1 MSEVVIEIIL
11 LFALILVNG
20 LFSMTEMAV
29 VSSRRARLQSI
40 LEDGDKRAKTVLE
53 LLDNPNDFFSTIQ
66 IVITLIGVVNGAI
79 GAQTFSHYLVD
90 LLVKIPFLKGVAQPL
105 SVLLISSLIT
115 YFSLVIGEL
124 IPKRIATNNPEKIAM
139 TMCGPIKVLSKIFLP
154 VVRVLSVST
163 EMGLKLIGVKE
174 NEESQVSEDEIKVMI
189 EQGKQDGVF
198 EENEQDIVESV
209 FRLSDQTVDALMTPR
224 TELDWIDLEEPVDE
238 SLKEIEASTYHY
250 FPLVRGNPDNVLG
263 VISSKALLD
272 AYIRHDEINLEKI
285 MEPPLFV
292 PESKPA
298 LSLLDD
304 LKASESNFAVVL
316 DEYGGFS
323 GMITPYDLLN
333 KLVGDVTNIGEEPD
347 DEDDVLIRGDGSWSF
362 DGMLDIDEFKETIG
376 VRELPDEN
384 RVGYQTLAGFILS
397 QTGSIPSTGDS
408 FDWNGF
414 HFEIVD
420 MDGLRIDRVFVNRI
434 EPEDSDENAEGGED
448 TGTGDKDQGAEGQ
461 GPVTGDQEPV
471 PGGQDG
477 EGGELSTDS
486 TDHEQNSGE
495 TD

>member
-1 MSEVVIEIIL
+1 MSEVVTEIIL
-11 LFALILVNG
+11 LFVLILING
-20 LFSMTEMAV
+20 MFSMAEMAV
-29 VSSRRARLQSI
+29 VSSRRARLQAS
-40 LEDGDKRAKTVLE
+40 LEDGDQRAKTVLD

-66 IVITLIGVVNGAI
+66 IAITLIGVITGAV

-90 LLVKIPFLKGVAQPL
+90 VLVKVPFLKGIAQPL

-139 TMCGPIKVLSKIFLP
+139 AMCGPIRVLSKIFLP
-154 VVRVLSVST
+154 VVRILSFST
-163 EMGLKLIGVKE
+163 DLGLKVIGIKE
-174 NEESQVSEDEIKVMI
+174 VEESAVSEDEIKVMI

-224 TELDWIDLEEPVDE
+224 TELDWIDLEAPVEE
-238 SLKEIEASTYHY
+238 SLKEIADSTYHY
-250 FPLVRGNPDNVLG
+250 FPLVRGNPDNVVG

-272 AYIRHDEINLEKI
+272 AYIRGCDIDLEKI
-285 MEPPLFV
+285 AEPPLFV

-333 KLVGDVTNIGEEPD
+333 ELVGDVTNIGEEPN
-347 DEDDVLIRGDGSWSF
+347 DEEEVLVRDDGSWSF
-362 DGMLDIDEFKETIG
+362 DGMIDIEEFKETIG
-376 VRELPDEN
+376 VKELPDEA
-384 RVGYQTLAGFILS
+384 RIGYQTLAGFILS
-397 QTGSIPSTGDS
+397 QTGSIPAAGYS
-408 FDWNGF
+408 FDWNDF

-434 EPEDSDENAEGGED
+434 EPQPEEPSEEGNETAEE
-448 TGTGDKDQGAEGQ
+448 KKE
-461 GPVTGDQEPV
+461 EKS
-471 PGGQDG
+471 
-477 EGGELSTDS
+477 E
-486 TDHEQNSGE
+486 
-495 TD
+495 

>member
-1 MSEVVIEIIL
+1 MSEAVTEVIL
-11 LFALILVNG
+11 LFVLIFING

-29 VSSRRARLQSI
+29 VSTRRARLQNL
-40 LEDGDKRAKTVLE
+40 LEEGDQRAKIVLE

-66 IVITLIGVVNGAI
+66 IAITLIGVITGAI

-90 LLVKIPFLKGVAQPL
+90 VLVRVNFLKGIAQPL

-124 IPKRIATNNPEKIAM
+124 IPKRIATNDPERIAM
-139 TMCGPIKVLSKIFLP
+139 MMCGPIRVLSKIFLP
-154 VVRVLSVST
+154 VVRILSFST
-163 EMGLKLIGVKE
+163 EAGLKLLGIRE

-224 TELDWIDLEEPVDE
+224 TELDWIDLEEPVED
-238 SLKEIEASTYHY
+238 SLKEIADSTYQY

-272 AYIRHDEINLEKI
+272 AYIRHDDIDLEKI

-333 KLVGDVTNIGEEPD
+333 ELVGDVTNIGEEPD
-347 DEDDVLIRGDGSWSF
+347 DEDDVLVRDDGSWSF
-362 DGMLDIDEFKETIG
+362 DGMIDIEEFKETIG

-384 RVGYQTLAGFILS
+384 RIGYQTLAGFILS
-397 QTGSIPSTGDS
+397 QTGSIPSSGYC

-434 EPEDSDENAEGGED
+434 ETVNSDESSAPD
-448 TGTGDKDQGAEGQ
+448 DQKVEIDSQEAGVSD
-461 GPVTGDQEPV
+461 PDQEEESP
-471 PGGQDG
+471 DK
-477 EGGELSTDS
+477 
-486 TDHEQNSGE
+486 
-495 TD
+495 

>member
-1 MSEVVIEIIL
+1 MSEVVTEIIL
-11 LFALILVNG
+11 LFVLIFING
-20 LFSMTEMAV
+20 LFSMAETAV
-29 VSSRRARLQSI
+29 VSSRRARLQAY
-40 LEDGDKRAKTVLE
+40 LEDGDQRAQTVLD

-66 IVITLIGVVNGAI
+66 IAITLIGVITGAI

-90 LLVKIPFLKGVAQPL
+90 VLVKIPFLKGVAQPL
-105 SVLLISSLIT
+105 SVLLISGLIT

-139 TMCGPIKVLSKIFLP
+139 SVCGPIKVLSKIFLP
-154 VVRVLSVST
+154 IVRILSFST
-163 EMGLKLIGVKE
+163 EAGLKLIGVKE
-174 NEESQVSEDEIKVMI
+174 VEEAAVSEDEIKVMI

-224 TELDWIDLEEPVDE
+224 TELDWIDLEEPVEE
-238 SLKEIEASTYHY
+238 SLKEIADSTYHY

-272 AYIRHDEINLEKI
+272 AYIRRDEIDLEKI
-285 MEPPLFV
+285 AEPPLFV

-304 LKASESNFAVVL
+304 LKASDSNFAVVL

-333 KLVGDVTNIGEEPD
+333 ELVGDVTNIGEEPN
-347 DEDDVLIRGDGSWSF
+347 DEDDVLVRDDGSWSF
-362 DGMLDIDEFKETIG
+362 DGMLDIEEFKETIG
-376 VRELPDEN
+376 VKELPDEA
-384 RVGYQTLAGFILS
+384 RIGYQTLAGFILS
-397 QTGSIPSTGDS
+397 QTGSIPSTGYN

-434 EPEDSDENAEGGED
+434 EPSEEEKAAE
-448 TGTGDKDQGAEGQ
+448 T
-461 GPVTGDQEPV
+461 
-471 PGGQDG
+471 
-477 EGGELSTDS
+477 
-486 TDHEQNSGE
+486 GE
-495 TD
+495 TETKEGKTE

>member
-1 MSEVVIEIIL
+1 MSEAAIQIIL
-11 LFALILVNG
+11 LFILILING

-29 VSSRRARLQSI
+29 VSTRRAKLQTL
-40 LEDGDKRAKTVLE
+40 LEDGDQRAKTVLE

-66 IVITLIGVVNGAI
+66 IAITLIGVITGAI

-90 LLVKIPFLKGVAQPL
+90 LLVRVPFLKSVAQPL

-124 IPKRIATNNPEKIAM
+124 IPKRIATNEPENIAM
-139 TMCGPIKVLSKIFLP
+139 TMCGPIRVLSKIFLP
-154 VVRVLSVST
+154 IVRILSFST
-163 EMGLKLIGVKE
+163 EAGLKIIGIKE

-224 TELDWIDLEEPVDE
+224 TELDWIDLEEPVEE
-238 SLKEIEASTYHY
+238 SLKEIAASTYHY

-272 AYIRHDEINLEKI
+272 AYIRHDDIDLEKI
-285 MEPPLFV
+285 MEPPIFV

-333 KLVGDVTNIGEEPD
+333 ELVGDVTNIGDEPD
-347 DEDDVLIRGDGSWSF
+347 EEEDILIRDDGSWSF
-362 DGMLDIDEFKETIG
+362 DGMIDIEEFKDTIG
-376 VRELPDEN
+376 VRDLPDEN
-384 RVGYQTLAGFILS
+384 RIGYQTLAGFILS
-397 QTGSIPSTGDS
+397 QTGAIPSAGDC

-414 HFEIVD
+414 HFEVVD

-434 EPEDSDENAEGGED
+434 EPEEQSADTAETKPGTNEMKEGEE
-448 TGTGDKDQGAEGQ
+448 KA
-461 GPVTGDQEPV
+461 
-471 PGGQDG
+471 
-477 EGGELSTDS
+477 S
-486 TDHEQNSGE
+486 
-495 TD
+495 

>member
-1 MSEVVIEIIL
+1 MSEVVTEIIL
-11 LFALILVNG
+11 LFVLILING
-20 LFSMTEMAV
+20 MFSMAEMAV
-29 VSSRRARLQSI
+29 VSSRRARLQAS
-40 LEDGDKRAKTVLE
+40 LEDGDQRAKTVLD

-66 IVITLIGVVNGAI
+66 IAITLIGVITGAV

-90 LLVKIPFLKGVAQPL
+90 VLVKVPFLKGVAQPL

-139 TMCGPIKVLSKIFLP
+139 TMCGPIRVLSKIFLP
-154 VVRVLSVST
+154 VVRILSFST
-163 EMGLKLIGVKE
+163 ETGLKIIGIKE
-174 NEESQVSEDEIKVMI
+174 VEESAVSEDEIKVMI

-224 TELDWIDLEEPVDE
+224 TELDWIDLEAPVEE
-238 SLKEIEASTYHY
+238 SLKEIADSTYHY
-250 FPLVRGNPDNVLG
+250 FPLVRGNPDNVVG

-272 AYIRHDEINLEKI
+272 AYIRGSDIDLEKI
-285 MEPPLFV
+285 AEPPLFV

-333 KLVGDVTNIGEEPD
+333 ELVGDVTNIGEEPN
-347 DEDDVLIRGDGSWSF
+347 DEDEVLVRDDGSWSF
-362 DGMLDIDEFKETIG
+362 DGMIDIEEFKETIG
-376 VRELPDEN
+376 VKELPAEA
-384 RVGYQTLAGFILS
+384 RIGYQTLAGFILS
-397 QTGSIPSTGDS
+397 QTGSIPAAGYS
-408 FDWNGF
+408 FDWTDF

-434 EPEDSDENAEGGED
+434 EPQPEEPSEEGNETAEE
-448 TGTGDKDQGAEGQ
+448 KKE
-461 GPVTGDQEPV
+461 EKS
-471 PGGQDG
+471 
-477 EGGELSTDS
+477 E
-486 TDHEQNSGE
+486 
-495 TD
+495 

>member
-1 MSEVVIEIIL
+1 MSEVVTEIIL
-11 LFALILVNG
+11 LFVLILING
-20 LFSMTEMAV
+20 MFSMAEMAV
-29 VSSRRARLQSI
+29 VSSRRARLQAS
-40 LEDGDKRAKTVLE
+40 LEDGDQRAKTVLD

-66 IVITLIGVVNGAI
+66 IAITLIGVITGAV

-90 LLVKIPFLKGVAQPL
+90 VLVKVPFLKGVAQPL

-139 TMCGPIKVLSKIFLP
+139 TMCGPIRVLSKIFLP
-154 VVRVLSVST
+154 VVRILSFST
-163 EMGLKLIGVKE
+163 DLGLKIIGIKE
-174 NEESQVSEDEIKVMI
+174 VEESAVSEDEIKVMI

-224 TELDWIDLEEPVDE
+224 TELDWIDLEAPVEE
-238 SLKEIEASTYHY
+238 SLKEIADSTYHY
-250 FPLVRGNPDNVLG
+250 FPLVRGNPDNVVG

-272 AYIRHDEINLEKI
+272 AYIRGSDIDLEKI
-285 MEPPLFV
+285 AEPPLFV

-333 KLVGDVTNIGEEPD
+333 ELVGDVTNIGEEPN
-347 DEDDVLIRGDGSWSF
+347 DEDEVLVRDDGSWSF
-362 DGMLDIDEFKETIG
+362 DGMIDIEEFKETIG
-376 VRELPDEN
+376 VKELPDEA
-384 RVGYQTLAGFILS
+384 RIGYQTLAGFILS
-397 QTGSIPSTGDS
+397 QTGSIPAAGYS
-408 FDWNGF
+408 FDWTDF

-434 EPEDSDENAEGGED
+434 EPQPEEPSEEGNETAEE
-448 TGTGDKDQGAEGQ
+448 KKE
-461 GPVTGDQEPV
+461 EKS
-471 PGGQDG
+471 
-477 EGGELSTDS
+477 E
-486 TDHEQNSGE
+486 
-495 TD
+495 

>member
-1 MSEVVIEIIL
+1 MSEAAIEIIM
-11 LFALILVNG
+11 LFVLIFLNG

-29 VSSRRARLQSI
+29 VSTRRARLQKY
-40 LEDGDKRAKTVLE
+40 LEDGDQRAKTVLD

-66 IVITLIGVVNGAI
+66 IAITLIGVITGAI
-79 GAQTFSHYLVD
+79 GAQTFSPYLVN
-90 LLVKIPFLKGVAQPL
+90 LLIKVPFLKGIAQPL
-105 SVLLISSLIT
+105 SVLLIASLIT

-139 TMCGPIKVLSKIFLP
+139 AMCGPIKVLTRIFLP
-154 VVRVLSVST
+154 VVRILSVST
-163 EMGLKLIGVKE
+163 EAGLKIIGVRE
-174 NEESQVSEDEIKVMI
+174 NEESAVSEDEIKVMI

-224 TELDWIDLEEPVDE
+224 TELDWIDLEEPVEE
-238 SLKEIEASTYHY
+238 SLKEIADSTYHY

-272 AYIRHDEINLEKI
+272 AYIRRDNIDLEKI
-285 MEPPLFV
+285 AEPPLFV

-333 KLVGDVTNIGEEPD
+333 ELVGNVTNIGEEPN
-347 DEDDVLIRGDGSWSF
+347 DEDDILVRDDGSWSF
-362 DGMLDIDEFKETIG
+362 DGMVDIEEFKETIG

-384 RVGYQTLAGFILS
+384 RIGYQTLAGFILS
-397 QTGSIPSTGDS
+397 LTGSIPSTGYC

-420 MDGLRIDRVFVNRI
+420 MDGLRIDRVIVSRI
-434 EPEDSDENAEGGED
+434 E
-448 TGTGDKDQGAEGQ
+448 Q
-461 GPVTGDQEPV
+461 QE
-471 PGGQDG
+471 
-477 EGGELSTDS
+477 ETEKETS
-486 TDHEQNSGE
+486 E
-495 TD
+495 TDKKEAANE

>member
-1 MSEVVIEIIL
+1 MSEAAIEIIM
-11 LFALILVNG
+11 LFVLILING

-29 VSSRRARLQSI
+29 VSSRRARLQTA
-40 LEDGDKRAKTVLE
+40 LDDGDRRAKTVLD
-53 LLDNPNDFFSTIQ
+53 LLDNSNDFFSTIQ
-66 IVITLIGVVNGAI
+66 IAITLIGVITGAI
-79 GAQTFSHYLVD
+79 GARTFSGYLAD
-90 LLVKIPFLKGVAQPL
+90 LLVKVSWLKGIAQPL
-105 SVLLISSLIT
+105 SVLLISCLIT

-139 TMCGPIKVLSKIFLP
+139 AMCGPIRVLSKIFLP
-154 VVRVLSVST
+154 VVRVLSFST
-163 EMGLKLIGVKE
+163 ETGLKIIGIKE
-174 NEESQVSEDEIKVMI
+174 TEESAVSEDEIKVMI

-224 TELDWIDLEEPVDE
+224 TELDWIDLEEPVEE
-238 SLKEIEASTYHY
+238 SLKEIAASTYHY

-272 AYIRHDEINLEKI
+272 AYIRGDQIDLEKI
-285 MEPPLFV
+285 AEPPLFV

-333 KLVGDVTNIGEEPD
+333 ELVGDVTNIGDEPNDEED
-347 DEDDVLIRGDGSWSF
+347 ILVRDDGSWSF
-362 DGMLDIDEFKETIG
+362 DGMVDIEEFKETIG
-376 VRELPDEN
+376 VRELPDES
-384 RVGYQTLAGFILS
+384 RIGYQTLAGFILS
-397 QTGSIPSTGDS
+397 QTGSIPAAGFC

-420 MDGLRIDRVFVNRI
+420 MDGLRIDRVFVSRI
-434 EPEDSDENAEGGED
+434 EADPEQKEPAA
-448 TGTGDKDQGAEGQ
+448 DQ
-461 GPVTGDQEPV
+461 
-471 PGGQDG
+471 
-477 EGGELSTDS
+477 
-486 TDHEQNSGE
+486 
-495 TD
+495 

>member
-1 MSEVVIEIIL
+1 MSEAAIEIIM
-11 LFALILVNG
+11 LFVLILING

-29 VSSRRARLQSI
+29 VSSRRARLQTA
-40 LEDGDKRAKTVLE
+40 LDDGDRRAKTVLD
-53 LLDNPNDFFSTIQ
+53 LLDNSNDFFSTIQ
-66 IVITLIGVVNGAI
+66 IAITLIGVITGAI
-79 GAQTFSHYLVD
+79 GARTFSGYLAD
-90 LLVKIPFLKGVAQPL
+90 LLVKVSWLKGIAQPL
-105 SVLLISSLIT
+105 SVLLISCLIT

-139 TMCGPIKVLSKIFLP
+139 AMCGPIRVLSKIFLP
-154 VVRVLSVST
+154 VVRVLSFST
-163 EMGLKLIGVKE
+163 ETGLKIIGIKE
-174 NEESQVSEDEIKVMI
+174 TEESAVSEDEIKVMI

-224 TELDWIDLEEPVDE
+224 TELDWIDLEEPVEE
-238 SLKEIEASTYHY
+238 SLKEIAASTYHY

-272 AYIRHDEINLEKI
+272 AYIRGDQIDLEKI
-285 MEPPLFV
+285 AEPPLFV

-333 KLVGDVTNIGEEPD
+333 ELVGDVTNIGDEPNDEED
-347 DEDDVLIRGDGSWSF
+347 ILIRDDGSWSF
-362 DGMLDIDEFKETIG
+362 DGMVDIEEFKETIG
-376 VRELPDEN
+376 VRELPDES
-384 RVGYQTLAGFILS
+384 RIGYQTLAGFILS
-397 QTGSIPSTGDS
+397 QTGSIPAAGYC

-420 MDGLRIDRVFVNRI
+420 MDGLRIDRVFVSRI
-434 EPEDSDENAEGGED
+434 EADPEQKEPAA
-448 TGTGDKDQGAEGQ
+448 DQ
-461 GPVTGDQEPV
+461 
-471 PGGQDG
+471 
-477 EGGELSTDS
+477 
-486 TDHEQNSGE
+486 
-495 TD
+495 

>member
-1 MSEVVIEIIL
+1 MSEVVTEIIL
-11 LFALILVNG
+11 LFVLILING
-20 LFSMTEMAV
+20 MFSMAEMAV
-29 VSSRRARLQSI
+29 VSSRRARLQAS
-40 LEDGDKRAKTVLE
+40 LEDGDQRAKTVLD

-66 IVITLIGVVNGAI
+66 IAITLIGVITGAV

-90 LLVKIPFLKGVAQPL
+90 VLVKVPFLKGIAQPL

-139 TMCGPIKVLSKIFLP
+139 AMCGPIRVLSKIFLP
-154 VVRVLSVST
+154 VVRILSFST
-163 EMGLKLIGVKE
+163 ETGLKIIGIKE
-174 NEESQVSEDEIKVMI
+174 VEESAVSEDEIKVMI

-224 TELDWIDLEEPVDE
+224 TELDWIDLEAPVEE
-238 SLKEIEASTYHY
+238 SLKEIADSTYHY
-250 FPLVRGNPDNVLG
+250 FPLVRGNPDNVVG

-272 AYIRHDEINLEKI
+272 AYIRGCDIDLEKI
-285 MEPPLFV
+285 AEPPLFV

-333 KLVGDVTNIGEEPD
+333 ELVGDVTNIGEEPN
-347 DEDDVLIRGDGSWSF
+347 DEEEVLVRDDGSWSF
-362 DGMLDIDEFKETIG
+362 DGMIDIEEFKETIG
-376 VRELPDEN
+376 VKELPDEA
-384 RVGYQTLAGFILS
+384 RIGYQTLAGFILS
-397 QTGSIPSTGDS
+397 QTGSIPAAGYS
-408 FDWNGF
+408 FDWTDF

-434 EPEDSDENAEGGED
+434 EPQPEEPSEEGNETAEE
-448 TGTGDKDQGAEGQ
+448 KKE
-461 GPVTGDQEPV
+461 EKS
-471 PGGQDG
+471 
-477 EGGELSTDS
+477 E
-486 TDHEQNSGE
+486 
-495 TD
+495 

>member
-1 MSEVVIEIIL
+1 MSESTAQIL
-11 LFALILVNG
+11 LLLTLIIING

-29 VSSRRARLQSI
+29 VSTRRARLQAC
-40 LEDGDKRAKTVLE
+40 LENGDRRAQTVLD

-66 IVITLIGVVNGAI
+66 IAISLIGVITGAI

-90 LLVKIPFLKGVAQPL
+90 ILVKVSFLKGIAQPL
-105 SVLLISSLIT
+105 SVLLISILIT

-139 TMCGPIKVLSKIFLP
+139 AMCGPIKVIAAVFRPIVRILSF
-154 VVRVLSVST
+154 ST
-163 EMGLKLIGVKE
+163 EAGLKLMGIKNSEE
-174 NEESQVSEDEIKVMI
+174 NTVDEIKVMI

-209 FRLSDQTVDALMTPR
+209 FRMSDRTVDALMTPR
-224 TELDWIDLEEPVDE
+224 TELPWIDLEEPVEE
-238 SLKEIEASTYHY
+238 SLKEIASSTYHY
-250 FPLVRGNPDNVLG
+250 FPLVRGNPDNVIG
-263 VISSKALLD
+263 VLSSKALLD
-272 AYIRHDEINLEKI
+272 AYIRGETLDLEKI
-285 MEPPLFV
+285 AEPPLFV

-333 KLVGDVTNIGEEPD
+333 ELVGDVTNIGDEPNDEED
-347 DEDDVLIRGDGSWSF
+347 ILVRDDGSWSF
-362 DGMLDIDEFKETIG
+362 DGLVDIEEFKETIG
-376 VRELPDEN
+376 VRDLPDED

-397 QTGSIPSTGDS
+397 YRGAIPSIGDN

-414 HFEIVD
+414 HFEIAD
-420 MDGLRIDRVFVNRI
+420 MDGLRIDRVIVSRI
-434 EPEDSDENAEGGED
+434 ERQTEN
-448 TGTGDKDQGAEGQ
+448 
-461 GPVTGDQEPV
+461 EP
-471 PGGQDG
+471 G
-477 EGGELSTDS
+477 L
-486 TDHEQNSGE
+486 
-495 TD
+495 

>member
-1 MSEVVIEIIL
+1 MSEVVTEIIL
-11 LFALILVNG
+11 LFVLILING
-20 LFSMTEMAV
+20 MFSMAEMAV
-29 VSSRRARLQSI
+29 VSSRRARLQAS
-40 LEDGDKRAKTVLE
+40 LEDGDQRAKTVLD

-66 IVITLIGVVNGAI
+66 IAITLIGVITGAV

-90 LLVKIPFLKGVAQPL
+90 VLVKVPFLKGIAQPL

-139 TMCGPIKVLSKIFLP
+139 TMCGPIRVLSKIFLP
-154 VVRVLSVST
+154 VVRILSFST
-163 EMGLKLIGVKE
+163 DLGLKVIGIKE
-174 NEESQVSEDEIKVMI
+174 VEESAVSEDEIKVMI

-224 TELDWIDLEEPVDE
+224 TELDWIDLEAPVEE
-238 SLKEIEASTYHY
+238 SLKEIADSTYHY
-250 FPLVRGNPDNVLG
+250 FPLVRGNPDNVVG

-272 AYIRHDEINLEKI
+272 AYIRGCDIDLEKI
-285 MEPPLFV
+285 AEPPLFV

-333 KLVGDVTNIGEEPD
+333 ELVGDVTNIGEEPN
-347 DEDDVLIRGDGSWSF
+347 DEEEVLVRDDGSWSF
-362 DGMLDIDEFKETIG
+362 DGMIDIEEFKETIG
-376 VRELPDEN
+376 VKELPDEA
-384 RVGYQTLAGFILS
+384 RIGYQTLAGFILS
-397 QTGSIPSTGDS
+397 QTGSIPAAGYS
-408 FDWNGF
+408 FDWTDF

-434 EPEDSDENAEGGED
+434 EPQPEEPSEEGNETAEE
-448 TGTGDKDQGAEGQ
+448 KKE
-461 GPVTGDQEPV
+461 EKS
-471 PGGQDG
+471 
-477 EGGELSTDS
+477 E
-486 TDHEQNSGE
+486 
-495 TD
+495 

>member
-1 MSEVVIEIIL
+1 MSEVVTEIIL
-11 LFALILVNG
+11 LFVLILING
-20 LFSMTEMAV
+20 MFSMAEMAV
-29 VSSRRARLQSI
+29 VSSRRARLQAS
-40 LEDGDKRAKTVLE
+40 LEDGDQRAKTVLD

-66 IVITLIGVVNGAI
+66 IAITLIGVITGAV

-90 LLVKIPFLKGVAQPL
+90 VLVKVPFLKGIAQPL

-139 TMCGPIKVLSKIFLP
+139 AMCGPIRVLSKIFLP
-154 VVRVLSVST
+154 VVRILSFST
-163 EMGLKLIGVKE
+163 ETGLKIIGIKE
-174 NEESQVSEDEIKVMI
+174 VEESAVSEDEIKVMI

-224 TELDWIDLEEPVDE
+224 TELDWIDLEAPVEE
-238 SLKEIEASTYHY
+238 SLKEIADSTYHY
-250 FPLVRGNPDNVLG
+250 FPLVRGNPDNVVG

-272 AYIRHDEINLEKI
+272 AYIHGSDIDLEKI
-285 MEPPLFV
+285 AEPPLFV

-333 KLVGDVTNIGEEPD
+333 ELVGDVTNIGEEPN
-347 DEDDVLIRGDGSWSF
+347 DEEEVLVRDDGSWSF
-362 DGMLDIDEFKETIG
+362 DGMIDIEEFKETIG
-376 VRELPDEN
+376 VKELPDEA
-384 RVGYQTLAGFILS
+384 RIGYQTLAGFILS
-397 QTGSIPSTGDS
+397 QTGSIPAAGYS
-408 FDWNGF
+408 FDWTDF

-434 EPEDSDENAEGGED
+434 EPQPEEPSEEGNETAEE
-448 TGTGDKDQGAEGQ
+448 KKE
-461 GPVTGDQEPV
+461 EKS
-471 PGGQDG
+471 
-477 EGGELSTDS
+477 E
-486 TDHEQNSGE
+486 
-495 TD
+495 

>member
-1 MSEVVIEIIL
+1 MSEVVTEIIL
-11 LFALILVNG
+11 LFVLILING
-20 LFSMTEMAV
+20 MFSMAEMAV
-29 VSSRRARLQSI
+29 VSSRRARLQAS
-40 LEDGDKRAKTVLE
+40 LEDGDQRAKTVLD

-66 IVITLIGVVNGAI
+66 IAITLIGVITGAV

-90 LLVKIPFLKGVAQPL
+90 VLVKVPFLKGIAQPL

-139 TMCGPIKVLSKIFLP
+139 TMCGPIRVLSKIFLP
-154 VVRVLSVST
+154 VVRILSFST
-163 EMGLKLIGVKE
+163 ETGLKIIGIKE
-174 NEESQVSEDEIKVMI
+174 VEESAVSEDEIKVMI

-224 TELDWIDLEEPVDE
+224 TELDWIDLEAPVEE
-238 SLKEIEASTYHY
+238 SLKEIADSTYHY
-250 FPLVRGNPDNVLG
+250 FPLVRGNPDNVVG

-272 AYIRHDEINLEKI
+272 AYIRGCDIDLEKI
-285 MEPPLFV
+285 AEPPLFV

-333 KLVGDVTNIGEEPD
+333 ELVGDVTNIGEEPN
-347 DEDDVLIRGDGSWSF
+347 DEDEVLVRDDGSWSF
-362 DGMLDIDEFKETIG
+362 DGMIDIEEFKETIG
-376 VRELPDEN
+376 VKELPDEA
-384 RVGYQTLAGFILS
+384 RIGYQTLAGFILS
-397 QTGSIPSTGDS
+397 QTGSIPAAGYS
-408 FDWNGF
+408 FDWTDF

-434 EPEDSDENAEGGED
+434 EPQPEEPSVEGNETAEE
-448 TGTGDKDQGAEGQ
+448 KKE
-461 GPVTGDQEPV
+461 EKS
-471 PGGQDG
+471 
-477 EGGELSTDS
+477 E
-486 TDHEQNSGE
+486 
-495 TD
+495 

>member
-1 MSEVVIEIIL
+1 MSEGFTQIL
-11 LFALILVNG
+11 LLFILIIING

-29 VSSRRARLQSI
+29 VSARKARLQNS
-40 LEDGDKRAKTVLE
+40 LESGDRRAKTVLD

-66 IVITLIGVVNGAI
+66 IAISLIGVITGAI
-79 GAQTFSHYLVD
+79 GAQTFAHYLADV
-90 LLVKIPFLKGVAQPL
+90 LTKVSFLKSIAQPL
-105 SVLLISSLIT
+105 SVLLISILIT

-124 IPKRIATNNPEKIAM
+124 IPKRIATNNPEKISMA
-139 TMCGPIKVLSKIFLP
+139 MCGPIKVLSKIFRP
-154 VVRVLSVST
+154 IVRILSFST
-163 EMGLKLIGVKE
+163 EIGLKLFGIQ
-174 NEESQVSEDEIKVMI
+174 ESEDSGVSEDEIKVMI

-209 FRLSDQTVDALMTPR
+209 FRMSDRTVDALMTPR
-224 TELDWIDLEEPVDE
+224 TELAWIDLEEPLEE
-238 SLKEIEASTYHY
+238 SLKEIADSTYHY

-272 AYIRHDEINLEKI
+272 AFIRHEDLDLEKI
-285 MEPPLFV
+285 AEPPLFV

-333 KLVGDVTNIGEEPD
+333 ELVGDVTNIGEEPN
-347 DEDDVLIRGDGSWSF
+347 DEDDILVRDDGSWSF
-362 DGMLDIDEFKETIG
+362 DGLVDIEEFKEAIG

-384 RVGYQTLAGFILS
+384 RVGFQTLAGFILS
-397 QTGSIPSTGDS
+397 QMGSIPSAGDS
-408 FDWNGF
+408 FDWNNF

-420 MDGLRIDRVFVNRI
+420 MDGLRIDRVFVSRI
-434 EPEDSDENAEGGED
+434 VPEEQDENNEKEKD
-448 TGTGDKDQGAEGQ
+448 TPAK
-461 GPVTGDQEPV
+461 
-471 PGGQDG
+471 
-477 EGGELSTDS
+477 
-486 TDHEQNSGE
+486 
-495 TD
+495 

>member
-1 MSEVVIEIIL
+1 MSEVVTEIIL
-11 LFALILVNG
+11 LFVLILING
-20 LFSMTEMAV
+20 MFSMAEMAV
-29 VSSRRARLQSI
+29 VSSRRARLQAS
-40 LEDGDKRAKTVLE
+40 LEDGDQRAKTVLD

-66 IVITLIGVVNGAI
+66 IAITLIGVITGAV

-90 LLVKIPFLKGVAQPL
+90 VLVKVPFLKGIAQPL

-124 IPKRIATNNPEKIAM
+124 IPKRIANNNPEKIAM
-139 TMCGPIKVLSKIFLP
+139 TMCGPIRVLSKIFLP
-154 VVRVLSVST
+154 VVRILSFST
-163 EMGLKLIGVKE
+163 ETGLKIIGIKE
-174 NEESQVSEDEIKVMI
+174 VEESAVSEDEIKVMI

-224 TELDWIDLEEPVDE
+224 TELDWIDLEAPVEE
-238 SLKEIEASTYHY
+238 SLKEIADSTYHY
-250 FPLVRGNPDNVLG
+250 FPLVRGNPDNVVG

-272 AYIRHDEINLEKI
+272 AYIRGSDIDLEKI
-285 MEPPLFV
+285 AEPPLFV

-333 KLVGDVTNIGEEPD
+333 ELVGDVTNIGEEPN
-347 DEDDVLIRGDGSWSF
+347 DEEEVLVRDDGSWSF
-362 DGMLDIDEFKETIG
+362 DGMIDIEEFKETIG
-376 VRELPDEN
+376 VKELPDEA
-384 RVGYQTLAGFILS
+384 RIGYQTLAGFILS
-397 QTGSIPSTGDS
+397 QTGSIPAAGYS
-408 FDWNGF
+408 FDWTDF

-434 EPEDSDENAEGGED
+434 EPQPEEPSVEGNETAEE
-448 TGTGDKDQGAEGQ
+448 KKE
-461 GPVTGDQEPV
+461 EKS
-471 PGGQDG
+471 
-477 EGGELSTDS
+477 E
-486 TDHEQNSGE
+486 
-495 TD
+495 

>member
-11 LFALILVNG
+11 LFVLIIING

-29 VSSRRARLQSI
+29 VSSRRARLQK
-40 LEDGDKRAKTVLE
+40 LFEDGDQRAKTVLD

-66 IVITLIGVVNGAI
+66 IAITLIGVITGAI

-90 LLVKIPFLKGVAQPL
+90 LLVKVPFLKGIAQPL

-139 TMCGPIKVLSKIFLP
+139 AMCGPVKFLSKIFLP
-154 VVRVLSVST
+154 VVRILSIST
-163 EMGLKLIGVKE
+163 EAGLKIMGIKE
-174 NEESQVSEDEIKVMI
+174 NEEAQVSEDEIKVMI

-209 FRLSDQTVDALMTPR
+209 FRLSDETVDALMTPR
-224 TELDWIDLEEPVDE
+224 TELDWIDLEEPVEE
-238 SLKEIEASTYHY
+238 SLKEIADSTYHY

-272 AYIRHDEINLEKI
+272 AYIRHENIDLEKI

-333 KLVGDVTNIGEEPD
+333 ELVGNVTNIGDEPD
-347 DEDDVLIRGDGSWSF
+347 DEDEILVREDGSWSF
-362 DGMLDIDEFKETIG
+362 DGMIDISAFKETIG
-376 VRELPDEN
+376 VRELPDED
-384 RVGYQTLAGFILS
+384 RIGYQTLAGFILS
-397 QTGSIPSTGDS
+397 QTGSIPTAGYT

-420 MDGLRIDRVFVNRI
+420 MDGLRIDRVFVSRI
-434 EPEDSDENAEGGED
+434 EEDEKAELPVDGSEESGK
-448 TGTGDKDQGAEGQ
+448 KDQSAESSANEEK
-461 GPVTGDQEPV
+461 DS
-471 PGGQDG
+471 QDA
-477 EGGELSTDS
+477 
-486 TDHEQNSGE
+486 
-495 TD
+495 

>member
-1 MSEVVIEIIL
+1 MSESTAQIL
-11 LFALILVNG
+11 LLLTLIIING

-29 VSSRRARLQSI
+29 VSTRRARLQAC
-40 LEDGDKRAKTVLE
+40 LENGDRRAQTVLD

-66 IVITLIGVVNGAI
+66 IAISLIGVITGAI

-90 LLVKIPFLKGVAQPL
+90 ILVKVSFLKGIAQPL
-105 SVLLISSLIT
+105 SVLLISILIT

-139 TMCGPIKVLSKIFLP
+139 AMCGPIKVIAAVFRPIVRILSF
-154 VVRVLSVST
+154 ST
-163 EMGLKLIGVKE
+163 EAGLKLMGIKNSEE
-174 NEESQVSEDEIKVMI
+174 NTVSEDEIKVMI

-209 FRLSDQTVDALMTPR
+209 FRMSDRTVDALMTPR
-224 TELDWIDLEEPVDE
+224 TELPWIDLEEPVEE
-238 SLKEIEASTYHY
+238 SLKEIASSTYHY
-250 FPLVRGNPDNVLG
+250 FPLVRGNPDDVIGVL
-263 VISSKALLD
+263 SSKALLD
-272 AYIRHDEINLEKI
+272 AYIRGETLDLEKI
-285 MEPPLFV
+285 AEPPLFV

-333 KLVGDVTNIGEEPD
+333 ELVGDVTNIGDEPNDEED
-347 DEDDVLIRGDGSWSF
+347 ILVRDDGSWSF
-362 DGMLDIDEFKETIG
+362 DGLVDIEEFKETIG
-376 VRELPDEN
+376 VRDLPDED

-397 QTGSIPSTGDS
+397 YRGAIPSIGDN

-414 HFEIVD
+414 HFEIAD
-420 MDGLRIDRVFVNRI
+420 MDGLRIDRVIVSRI
-434 EPEDSDENAEGGED
+434 ERQTEN
-448 TGTGDKDQGAEGQ
+448 
-461 GPVTGDQEPV
+461 
-471 PGGQDG
+471 
-477 EGGELSTDS
+477 
-486 TDHEQNSGE
+486 
-495 TD
+495 

>member
-1 MSEVVIEIIL
+1 MSEVVTEIIL
-11 LFALILVNG
+11 LFVLILING

-29 VSSRRARLQSI
+29 VSSRRARLQAS
-40 LEDGDKRAKTVLE
+40 LEDGDQRAKTVLD

-66 IVITLIGVVNGAI
+66 IAITLIGVITGAV
-79 GAQTFSHYLVD
+79 GAQTFSPYLVD
-90 LLVKIPFLKGVAQPL
+90 VLVKVPFLKGIAQPL

-139 TMCGPIKVLSKIFLP
+139 TMCGPIRVLSKIFLP
-154 VVRVLSVST
+154 VVRILSFST
-163 EMGLKLIGVKE
+163 ETGLKIIGIKE
-174 NEESQVSEDEIKVMI
+174 VEESAVSEDEIKVMI

-224 TELDWIDLEEPVDE
+224 TELDWIDLEAPVEE
-238 SLKEIEASTYHY
+238 SLKEIADSTYHY
-250 FPLVRGNPDNVLG
+250 FPLVRGNPDNVVG

-272 AYIRHDEINLEKI
+272 AYIRGSDIDLEKI
-285 MEPPLFV
+285 AEPPLFV

-333 KLVGDVTNIGEEPD
+333 ELVGDVTNIGEEPN
-347 DEDDVLIRGDGSWSF
+347 DEDEVLVRDDGSWSF
-362 DGMLDIDEFKETIG
+362 DGMIDIEEFKETIG
-376 VRELPDEN
+376 VKELPDEA
-384 RVGYQTLAGFILS
+384 RIGYQTLAGFILS
-397 QTGSIPSTGDS
+397 QTGSIPAAGYS
-408 FDWNGF
+408 FDWNDF

-434 EPEDSDENAEGGED
+434 EPQPEEPSEEGNETAEE
-448 TGTGDKDQGAEGQ
+448 KKE
-461 GPVTGDQEPV
+461 EKS
-471 PGGQDG
+471 
-477 EGGELSTDS
+477 E
-486 TDHEQNSGE
+486 
-495 TD
+495 

>member
-1 MSEVVIEIIL
+1 MSEVVTEIIL
-11 LFALILVNG
+11 LFVLILING
-20 LFSMTEMAV
+20 LFSMAEMAV
-29 VSSRRARLQSI
+29 VSSRRARLQAS
-40 LEDGDKRAKTVLE
+40 LEDGDQRAKTVLD

-66 IVITLIGVVNGAI
+66 IAITLIGVITGAV

-90 LLVKIPFLKGVAQPL
+90 VLVKVPFLKGIAQPL

-139 TMCGPIKVLSKIFLP
+139 TMCGPIRVLSKIFLP
-154 VVRVLSVST
+154 VVRILSFST
-163 EMGLKLIGVKE
+163 DLGLKVIGIKE
-174 NEESQVSEDEIKVMI
+174 VEESAVSEDEIKVMI

-224 TELDWIDLEEPVDE
+224 TELDWIDLEAPVEE
-238 SLKEIEASTYHY
+238 SLNEIADSTYHY
-250 FPLVRGNPDNVLG
+250 FPLVRGNPDNVVG

-272 AYIRHDEINLEKI
+272 AYIRGSDIDLEKI
-285 MEPPLFV
+285 AEPPLFV

-333 KLVGDVTNIGEEPD
+333 ELVGDVTNIGEEPN
-347 DEDDVLIRGDGSWSF
+347 DEEEVLVRDDGSWSF
-362 DGMLDIDEFKETIG
+362 DGMIDIEEFKETIG
-376 VRELPDEN
+376 VKELPDEA
-384 RVGYQTLAGFILS
+384 RIGYQTLAGFILS
-397 QTGSIPSTGDS
+397 QTGSIPAAGYS
-408 FDWNGF
+408 FDWTDF

-434 EPEDSDENAEGGED
+434 EPQPEEPSVEGNETAEE
-448 TGTGDKDQGAEGQ
+448 KKE
-461 GPVTGDQEPV
+461 EKS
-471 PGGQDG
+471 
-477 EGGELSTDS
+477 E
-486 TDHEQNSGE
+486 
-495 TD
+495 

>member
-1 MSEVVIEIIL
+1 MSEVVTEIIL
-11 LFALILVNG
+11 LFVLILING
-20 LFSMTEMAV
+20 MFSMAEMAV
-29 VSSRRARLQSI
+29 VSSRRARLQAS
-40 LEDGDKRAKTVLE
+40 LEDGDQRAKTVLD

-66 IVITLIGVVNGAI
+66 IAITLIGVITGAV

-90 LLVKIPFLKGVAQPL
+90 VLVKVPFLKGIAQPL

-139 TMCGPIKVLSKIFLP
+139 AMCGPIRVLSKIFLP
-154 VVRVLSVST
+154 VVRILSFST
-163 EMGLKLIGVKE
+163 DLGLKVIGIKE
-174 NEESQVSEDEIKVMI
+174 VEESAVSEDEIKVMI

-224 TELDWIDLEEPVDE
+224 TELDWIDLEAPVEE
-238 SLKEIEASTYHY
+238 SLKEIADSTYHY
-250 FPLVRGNPDNVLG
+250 FPLVRGNPDNVVG

-272 AYIRHDEINLEKI
+272 AYIRGSDIDLEKI
-285 MEPPLFV
+285 AEPPLFV

-333 KLVGDVTNIGEEPD
+333 ELVGDVTNIGEEPN
-347 DEDDVLIRGDGSWSF
+347 DEEEVLVRDDGSWSF
-362 DGMLDIDEFKETIG
+362 DGMIDIEEFKETIG
-376 VRELPDEN
+376 VKELPDEA
-384 RVGYQTLAGFILS
+384 RIGYQTLAGFILS
-397 QTGSIPSTGDS
+397 QTGSIPAAGYS
-408 FDWNGF
+408 FDWTDF

-434 EPEDSDENAEGGED
+434 EPQPEEPSEEGNETAEE
-448 TGTGDKDQGAEGQ
+448 KKE
-461 GPVTGDQEPV
+461 EKS
-471 PGGQDG
+471 
-477 EGGELSTDS
+477 E
-486 TDHEQNSGE
+486 
-495 TD
+495 

>member
-1 MSEVVIEIIL
+1 MSEVVTEIIL
-11 LFALILVNG
+11 LFVLILING

-29 VSSRRARLQSI
+29 VSSRRARLQAS
-40 LEDGDKRAKTVLE
+40 LEDGDQRAKTVLD

-66 IVITLIGVVNGAI
+66 IAITLIGVITGAV

-90 LLVKIPFLKGVAQPL
+90 VLVKVPFLKGIAQPL

-139 TMCGPIKVLSKIFLP
+139 AMCGPIRVLSKIFLP
-154 VVRVLSVST
+154 VVRILSFST
-163 EMGLKLIGVKE
+163 ETGLKIIGIKE
-174 NEESQVSEDEIKVMI
+174 VEESAVSEDEIKVMI

-224 TELDWIDLEEPVDE
+224 TELDWIDLEAPVEE
-238 SLKEIEASTYHY
+238 SLKEIADSTYHY
-250 FPLVRGNPDNVLG
+250 FPLVRGNPDNVVG

-272 AYIRHDEINLEKI
+272 AYIRGCDIDLEKI
-285 MEPPLFV
+285 AEPPLFV

-333 KLVGDVTNIGEEPD
+333 ELVGDVTNIGEEPN
-347 DEDDVLIRGDGSWSF
+347 DEDEVLVRDDGSWSF
-362 DGMLDIDEFKETIG
+362 DGMIDIEEFKETIG
-376 VRELPDEN
+376 VKELPDEA
-384 RVGYQTLAGFILS
+384 RIGYQTLAGFILS
-397 QTGSIPSTGDS
+397 QTGSIPAAGYS
-408 FDWNGF
+408 FDWTDF

-434 EPEDSDENAEGGED
+434 EPQPEEPSEEGNETAEE
-448 TGTGDKDQGAEGQ
+448 KKE
-461 GPVTGDQEPV
+461 EKS
-471 PGGQDG
+471 
-477 EGGELSTDS
+477 E
-486 TDHEQNSGE
+486 
-495 TD
+495 

>member
-1 MSEVVIEIIL
+1 MSEVVTEIIL
-11 LFALILVNG
+11 LFVLILING

-29 VSSRRARLQSI
+29 VSSRRARLQAS
-40 LEDGDKRAKTVLE
+40 LEDGDQRAKTVLD
-53 LLDNPNDFFSTIQ
+53 LLDSPNDFFSTIQ
-66 IVITLIGVVNGAI
+66 IAITLIGVITGAV

-90 LLVKIPFLKGVAQPL
+90 VLVKVPFLKGIAQPL

-139 TMCGPIKVLSKIFLP
+139 AMCGPIRVLSKIFLP
-154 VVRVLSVST
+154 VVRILSFST
-163 EMGLKLIGVKE
+163 DLGLKVIGIKE
-174 NEESQVSEDEIKVMI
+174 VEESAVSEDEIKVMI

-224 TELDWIDLEEPVDE
+224 TELDWIDLEAPVEE
-238 SLKEIEASTYHY
+238 SLKEIADSTYHY
-250 FPLVRGNPDNVLG
+250 FPLVRGNPDNVVG

-272 AYIRHDEINLEKI
+272 AYIRGCDIDLEKI
-285 MEPPLFV
+285 AEPPLFV

-333 KLVGDVTNIGEEPD
+333 ELVGDVTNIGEEPN
-347 DEDDVLIRGDGSWSF
+347 DEEEVLVRDDGSWSF
-362 DGMLDIDEFKETIG
+362 DGMIDIEEFKETIG
-376 VRELPDEN
+376 VKELPDEA
-384 RVGYQTLAGFILS
+384 RIGYQTLAGFILS
-397 QTGSIPSTGDS
+397 QTGSIPAAGYS
-408 FDWNGF
+408 FDWTDF

-434 EPEDSDENAEGGED
+434 EPQPEEPSEEGNETAEE
-448 TGTGDKDQGAEGQ
+448 KKE
-461 GPVTGDQEPV
+461 EKS
-471 PGGQDG
+471 
-477 EGGELSTDS
+477 E
-486 TDHEQNSGE
+486 
-495 TD
+495 